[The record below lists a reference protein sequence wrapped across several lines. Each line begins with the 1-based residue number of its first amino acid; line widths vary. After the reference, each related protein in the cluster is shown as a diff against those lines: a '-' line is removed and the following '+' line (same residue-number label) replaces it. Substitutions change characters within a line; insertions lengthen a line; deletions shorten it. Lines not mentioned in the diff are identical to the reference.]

1 MVSVLICFVGF
12 VVVVVELLWLFIWVI
27 RYWVSLVGVGWL
39 KIVVVG
45 SVIVVMVVK
54 WLCSFMVFKE
64 LNFELVNV
72 WLVLSLVVLLCFSIV
87 VVCLY
92 IILIVVVSCLLVDW
106 LVSWVVNL
114 EDVKSLVLLL
124 LVLIWLVVVGL
135 LIDGVGVS

>member
-1 MVSVLICFVGF
+1 M
-12 VVVVVELLWLFIWVI
+12 
-27 RYWVSLVGVGWL
+27 

-92 IILIVVVSCLLVDW
+92 IILIVVVSCLLVD
-106 LVSWVVNL
+106 
-114 EDVKSLVLLL
+114 
-124 LVLIWLVVVGL
+124 
-135 LIDGVGVS
+135 